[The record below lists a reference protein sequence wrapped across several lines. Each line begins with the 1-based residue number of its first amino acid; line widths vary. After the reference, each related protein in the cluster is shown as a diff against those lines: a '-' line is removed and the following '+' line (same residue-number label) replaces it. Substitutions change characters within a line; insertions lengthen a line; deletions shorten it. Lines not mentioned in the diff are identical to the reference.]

1 MSPVVPVDGVAG
13 VVLAAGSS
21 RRMGRNKLLLEL
33 EGEPLVRRVARRA
46 AAAGLD
52 PILVVLGHEA
62 ASVQAA
68 LADLPHQALLNPDH
82 ASGANSSLRLGIASV
97 PAGARAAVVLL
108 GDMPFVTTEMIRA
121 VVSRYALEAP
131 RLVVSSYGEV
141 TAPPTLYDA
150 SLFAEFTPLEGEGCG
165 KHVVRRHWEEAA
177 VLSWPEQ
184 ALADLDRPEDY
195 ERARAQLVGG

>member
-1 MSPVVPVDGVAG
+1 MAAVSAHGVAG

-46 AAAGLD
+46 AGAGLD

-62 ASVQAA
+62 TSVQAA
-68 LADLPHQALLNPDH
+68 LGDLPHQALLNPDH
-82 ASGANSSLRLGIASV
+82 LSGANSSLRLGLASV

-108 GDMPFVTTEMIRA
+108 GDMPFVTSEMIRA
-121 VVSRYALEAP
+121 VLERYALETP
-131 RLVVSSYGEV
+131 RLVVSRYGEV

-150 SLFAEFTPLEGEGCG
+150 SLFAEFTQLEGEGCG
-165 KHVVRRHWEEAA
+165 KHVVRRHWNEAA

-184 ALADLDRPEDY
+184 ALADLDSPEDY

>member
-1 MSPVVPVDGVAG
+1 MAAVSAHGVAG

-68 LADLPHQALLNPDH
+68 LGDLPHQALLNPDH
-82 ASGANSSLRLGIASV
+82 SSGANSSLRLGLASV

-108 GDMPFVTTEMIRA
+108 GDMPFVTSEMIRA
-121 VVSRYALEAP
+121 VLARYALEAP
-131 RLVVSSYGEV
+131 RLVVSRYGEV

-150 SLFAEFTPLEGEGCG
+150 SLFAEFSQLEGEGCG
-165 KHVVRRHWEEAA
+165 KHVVRRHWDEAA
-177 VLSWPEQ
+177 LLSWPTQ
-184 ALADLDRPEDY
+184 ALADLDSPEDY